1 MNRKKK
7 RYTPHH
13 RDTNCPCCQRAAK
26 GPIQYALLELRK
38 HQYILLEADEV
49 ALLDNWVRS
58 GSGDDNR
65 EEPTFPIIEPP
76 EGNPLVL
83 AYGVLRPQAD
93 SDVTNWTAE
102 LQTHIEYGHATIE
115 DGKMYCSCYLD
126 FLIYLEHADD
136 ANRIPCALLLNTP
149 LDLNKRKDYG
159 FGYNAYLRFGNMG
172 ALTNIL
178 NRPYVFC
185 LRGTETSFDPA
196 EKGNWKQ
203 YIDMTKLLKTAGE
216 LW

>member
-1 MNRKKK
+1 MKRKKK
-7 RYTPHH
+7 RYTHHH

-26 GPIQYALLELRK
+26 GPIQYALLELRE
-38 HQYILLEADEV
+38 HRYALLEADEV
-49 ALLDNWVRS
+49 SLLDKWVRS
-58 GSGDDNR
+58 GSG
-65 EEPTFPIIEPP
+65 EEPTFPIIEPA
-76 EGNPLVL
+76 EDNPLVL

-93 SDVTNWTAE
+93 SDVTDWVAE

-126 FLIYLEHADD
+126 FAIYPEHAHDPS
-136 ANRIPCALLLNTP
+136 RIPCALLLNTP
-149 LDLNKRKDYG
+149 LDLNKLREYG
-159 FGYNAYLRFGNMG
+159 FGYNTYLRFGRMG
-172 ALTNIL
+172 ALSNIL

-185 LRGTETSFDPA
+185 LRGTEPSFDPA

-203 YIDMTKLLKTAGE
+203 YIDMTKLLKTARE